1 MRCYKILIFFVSVLS
16 LLALLSLVFPVDGY
30 NVGGFHL
37 RFVDMET
44 LLSSQDED
52 VETAEEKLAK
62 IEAELRLQFV
72 HDSLERVY
80 QAEIADSMAYV
91 DTLVSFRNFIDNSTA
106 RIYFPNDDP
115 SLFYDLFARLDS
127 CSSNNEVVRI
137 LHYGDSQIESDRI
150 TGYIREQLQ
159 NKFGGCGVG
168 LVPAVQPIPSVS
180 VSQRTSDSIPRYI
193 ADGNFRQKLDN
204 NHYGILAQMAQLDGD
219 VTLSFATRN
228 VKDSYPNARSFSKV
242 RLLVGNTYGPFS
254 ANLTSGKINL
264 TKNIE
269 EPTAELKVLTW
280 DLDTTMSKFSLRLSG
295 DAEIYGVSMDGDYGV
310 AVDNIPLRGS
320 SGTFF
325 TSISKDL
332 LSSAMQQLNVRLNI
346 LEFGGNATAYMA
358 SDSLIMSYKNKISR
372 QISYLKRIYPSAEI
386 LFVGPADMSKKIN
399 GELQTYPNLE
409 SVVKCLKEAALENGA
424 AFWSMYDV
432 MGGKNAMIKWAEHQ
446 PAWAS
451 KDYIHFTRQ
460 GANRIA
466 ELFVQTFMIYYDY
479 YHFLKRH
486 PQRNADDIIM
496 KLK

>member
-1 MRCYKILIFFVSVLS
+1 MRSYKILIFFISVLS

-30 NVGGFHL
+30 NVGGIHL

-44 LLSSQDED
+44 MLSNKNED

-91 DTLVSFRNFIDNSTA
+91 DTLVSFRNFIENSTA
-106 RIYFPNDDP
+106 RIFFPEDDP

-127 CSSNNEVVRI
+127 CSTNKEMVRI

-150 TGYIREQLQ
+150 TGYVREQLQ

-180 VSQRTSDSIPRYI
+180 VSQRASDSIPRYI

-204 NHYGILAQMAQLDGD
+204 HHYGILAQMAQLDGD
-219 VTLSFATRN
+219 VTLSFATRDG
-228 VKDSYPNARSFSKV
+228 KDSYPKARSFSKV
-242 RLLVGNTYGPFS
+242 SLLVGNTYGPFS
-254 ANLTSGKINL
+254 AKLTSGEIKV

-269 EPTAELKVLTW
+269 EPTTELKVLTW
-280 DLDTTMSKFSLRLSG
+280 NLDTISKFSLRLSG

-332 LSSAMQQLNVRLNI
+332 LSSAMNQLNVRLII
-346 LEFGGNATAYMA
+346 LEFGGNATAYMTDEDA
-358 SDSLIMSYKNKISR
+358 IAGYKNKIAK

-386 LFVGPADMSKKIN
+386 LFIGPADMSKKID
-399 GELQTYPNLE
+399 GVLQTYPNLE
-409 SVVKCLKEAALENGA
+409 SVVNCLKEAALDNGA

-432 MGGKNAMIKWAEHQ
+432 MGGKNSMIKWAEHQ